1 LTYQGSLNRNAAIEA
16 LSENLLL
23 EIFDLCLPKDEHI
36 DPWYSFYEEDQIYLY
51 DAWYTLVHVCQ
62 RWRNVALASPRRLN
76 LRLLCPRRRR
86 VRETLGVWPAF
97 PIVIWDFPDFPS
109 DEDNIIAALGHRNRV
124 CEIKLKRFTR
134 LQSEELL
141 GFMEES
147 FPVLTNLQI
156 KSYWLTRDEPPI
168 FPDSFLD
175 GSAPRLRSLDLPIL
189 PDSFLGGSAPRLRS
203 LYLESVSFPALPN
216 LLLSASHL
224 VQLHLSCIPM
234 GFISPEM
241 AAALSVLTR
250 VEHIH
255 LVFGSP
261 PSHSGIEDRSPLPLT
276 RSVLPALKWLRLEGD
291 GKYLDD
297 FVARIDVPSINY
309 LGISL
314 TDRPF
319 SLFDLFHLPKFIGR
333 AENFRSLDYAAIELG
348 PGQINVTVAMH
359 TLAPGSG
366 VLQLKVLYFS
376 PDGPLPTLVQA
387 CSPSLLPLSTTQRL
401 NITTQFSY
409 WQSHIILDTG
419 CRQWVD
425 ILRTFSAARSLSL
438 GSMHIVPPIA
448 FMLKQIIDE
457 GMTDVLPAIQK
468 LFVATSVPAGP
479 VREAIG
485 QFVAARGL
493 PDFEKPASSG

>member
-1 LTYQGSLNRNAAIEA
+1 M
-16 LSENLLL
+16 
-23 EIFDLCLPKDEHI
+23 
-36 DPWYSFYEEDQIYLY
+36 
-51 DAWYTLVHVCQ
+51 HVCQ

-141 GFMEES
+141 GFMDKS

-156 KSYWLTRDEPPI
+156 KSYSLTSDEPPI

-175 GSAPRLRSLDLPIL
+175 
-189 PDSFLGGSAPRLRS
+189 GSAPRLRS

-250 VEHIH
+250 VVHMH

-261 PSHSGIEDRSPLPLT
+261 NPFRY
-276 RSVLPALKWLRLEGD
+276 R
-291 GKYLDD
+291 
-297 FVARIDVPSINY
+297 
-309 LGISL
+309 
-314 TDRPF
+314 RP
-319 SLFDLFHLPKFIGR
+319 
-333 AENFRSLDYAAIELG
+333 
-348 PGQINVTVAMH
+348 V
-359 TLAPGSG
+359 
-366 VLQLKVLYFS
+366 
-376 PDGPLPTLVQA
+376 
-387 CSPSLLPLSTTQRL
+387 SPSADALCPPRSQVAKIRRRRQVFGRLRGPNRCSLNQLPRNIAHRSTVLS
-401 NITTQFSY
+401 I
-409 WQSHIILDTG
+409 
-419 CRQWVD
+419 
-425 ILRTFSAARSLSL
+425 
-438 GSMHIVPPIA
+438 
-448 FMLKQIIDE
+448 
-457 GMTDVLPAIQK
+457 
-468 LFVATSVPAGP
+468 
-479 VREAIG
+479 
-485 QFVAARGL
+485 
-493 PDFEKPASSG
+493 